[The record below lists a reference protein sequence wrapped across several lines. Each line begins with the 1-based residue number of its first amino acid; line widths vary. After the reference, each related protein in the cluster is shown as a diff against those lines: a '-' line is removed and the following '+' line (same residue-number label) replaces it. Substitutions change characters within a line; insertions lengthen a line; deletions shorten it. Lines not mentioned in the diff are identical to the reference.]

1 MNRDEWFERYKG
13 GIFPPD
19 RDKQRDQTHLKYESL
34 PEVTLLTVIATT
46 SQAISS
52 IPVPKQQSYT
62 GRKPVISSSLA
73 NTLCADLGVV
83 VLLEKLN
90 STLGTSYTLETPSL
104 SSLLEAYSTKDYD
117 FGTAYAHLR
126 PVWYDG
132 LIGVQDKLHTCEAR
146 DQAMRQDVLVN
157 NKIVTKIVPPR
168 CTWDLYSN
176 RVVPWWITC
185 QWPWAI
191 SHAWMEE
198 KDRTDVLTPINGYE
212 WPVPIPRDTDLDRI
226 RIEMLNSGAEYV
238 WLDVLCLRQ
247 KGGRREDLR
256 VEEWK
261 VDVPTIGAVYE
272 MAEKVVCYVSGL
284 GRPLSLKPGDL
295 ESDRC
300 WFRRAWTLQ
309 EISRDPIIGGD
320 TGNDRA
326 MDEVIQA
333 RFETDLASLREMR
346 GQAHFNVFGRPS
358 ALSEMQ
364 KRVSTNPVDKVAGLG
379 YLLNSNRIPA
389 YYEAHS
395 EEDAWTALVDVMHD
409 ESRAE
414 LFFRYP
420 KPGNGNKCW
429 RPSWRQVMTEVLP
442 SYYQLVGFSEVYP
455 PSDGIDWYG
464 GHCIESGYVRG
475 LAEGPQEGKH
485 RQGELLV
492 EDKTEAT
499 HIFNITADHEY
510 PIPDGLY
517 TLIGSD
523 PFVLGPEVPIVR
535 GWQYWVVGQRPS
547 QWKFEKVS
555 VFKMLNREV
564 ARVLDLGVAAE
575 IVNILV

>member
-1 MNRDEWFERYKG
+1 MASINNALQR
-13 GIFPPD
+13 
-19 RDKQRDQTHLKYESL
+19 KQAHLKYESL
-34 PEVTLLTVIATT
+34 PEVTLSVVTATT
-46 SQAISS
+46 GQAISS

-62 GRKPVISSSLA
+62 GRKPVIPSSLA
-73 NTLCADLGVV
+73 NTPCADLGVA

-104 SSLLEAYSTKDYD
+104 SSLLEAYSTKNYD

-126 PVWYDG
+126 PFWYHG
-132 LIGVQDKLHTCEAR
+132 LTGVQDELHTCEAR
-146 DQAMRQDVLVN
+146 DRAMRQDVLVN
-157 NKIVTKIVPPR
+157 NKIVNDIVPPR

-176 RVVPWWITC
+176 RVFPWWITR

-247 KGGRREDLR
+247 KDGRREDLR
-256 VEEWK
+256 AEEWK

-272 MAEKVVCYVSGL
+272 RAKKVVCYISGL
-284 GRPLSLKPGDL
+284 GRPLSLKPGDF

-309 EISRDPIIGGD
+309 EIRQDPIIGGD

-333 RFETDLASLREMR
+333 KFETDLALLCAMQDRA
-346 GQAHFNVFGRPS
+346 GFNVFSHPG

-364 KRVSTNPVDKVAGLG
+364 KRVSTNPVDKVAGLA
-379 YLLNSNRIPA
+379 YLLRSDRIPA
-389 YYEAHS
+389 YYEALS
-395 EEDAWTALVDVMHD
+395 EEDAWTALVDVMH
-409 ESRAE
+409 EEFRAE
-414 LFFRYP
+414 LLFRYP
-420 KPGNGNKCW
+420 KPGNGNKGW

-442 SYYQLVGFSEVYP
+442 SYHQFMGFAEVYP
-455 PSDGIDWYG
+455 PTDTGIDWYE

-492 EDKTEAT
+492 EDKTDAT

-523 PFVLGPEVPIVR
+523 PFLFGTPEVPIVR
-535 GWQYWVVGQRPS
+535 SQYWVVGQRLS
-547 QWKFEKVS
+547 DWKFEKVS
-555 VFKMLNREV
+555 VFKMLDREA
-564 ARVLDLGVAAE
+564 ARVLNLGVATE
-575 IVNILV
+575 TVNILV